1 MFLLDTM
8 VAWCDI
14 ENCIEMSQLFCP
26 GLSVVLEVIDVL
38 LPVITDV
45 INLSFESR
53 KFALA
58 WREVL
63 VRPLLK
69 KVVPRLRLRTFL
81 LNLSFESRKFAL
93 AWKEALV
100 RPLLKKVV
108 SRLRIRT
115 FLPLATF
122 LTSLN
127 YQKRRQLFN
136 SPIIWQLMACI
147 CSFNLHINN
156 ITALSRR
163 C

>member
-1 MFLLDTM
+1 MLELLSRNNIAPGVGREASLFLLDTM

-14 ENCIEMSQLFCP
+14 ESCIEMSQRFCP

-58 WREVL
+58 W
-63 VRPLLK
+63 
-69 KVVPRLRLRTFL
+69 
-81 LNLSFESRKFAL
+81 
-93 AWKEALV
+93 KEALV
-100 RPLLKKVV
+100 RPLLKKVIL
-108 SRLRIRT
+108 RLRLRT
-115 FLPLATF
+115 FLQLATF

-127 YQKRRQLFN
+127 YQKRRQLSN

-147 CSFNLHINN
+147 CSVNLHINN